1 MKGERVDKE
10 RFNSGHQVRCDVMGA
25 ERIENV
31 MKNADSFTRP
41 IHNLIT
47 EYCWGEIW
55 TRPGL
60 DRKTRSLLNLA
71 MLAALN
77 RQNELRLHIA
87 GALNN
92 GVTPEEMMECFLQV
106 AIYAGVPAGLES
118 TNLANEILKEKGL
131 K

>member
-1 MKGERVDKE
+1 MDKQ
-10 RFNSGHQVRCDVMGA
+10 RFDDGHKVRCDVMGV
-25 ERIENV
+25 ERINNV
-31 MKNADSFTRP
+31 MKNADDFTRP

-60 DRKTRSLLNLA
+60 DRKTRSLMNLA

-77 RQNELRLHIA
+77 RPNELRLHIT
-87 GALNN
+87 GAINN
-92 GVTPEEMMECFLQV
+92 GVTKEEMVECFLQV

-118 TNLANEILKEKGL
+118 TNMANEILKERGL

>member
-1 MKGERVDKE
+1 MDKQ
-10 RFNSGHQVRCDVMGA
+10 RFDEGHKVRCDVMGA
-25 ERIENV
+25 DRINSV
-31 MKNADSFTRP
+31 MKNTDEFTRP

-60 DRKTRSLLNLA
+60 DRKTRSLMNLA
-71 MLAALN
+71 MLAAMN
-77 RQNELRLHIA
+77 RQNELRLHIV
-87 GALNN
+87 GAINN
-92 GVTPEEMMECFLQV
+92 GVTKEEIMECFLQV

-118 TNLANEILKEKGL
+118 TNIANEILKERGL

>member
-1 MKGERVDKE
+1 VDKE

-60 DRKTRSLLNLA
+60 DRKTRSLMNLA

>member
-1 MKGERVDKE
+1 MDKQRFDDGHKVRCEVMGMERV
-10 RFNSGHQVRCDVMGA
+10 NS
-25 ERIENV
+25 V
-31 MKNADSFTRP
+31 MKNADDFTRP

-47 EYCWGEIW
+47 EYCWGEVW

-60 DRKTRSLLNLA
+60 DRKTRSLMNLA

-77 RQNELRLHIA
+77 RQNELRLHIV
-87 GALNN
+87 GAINN
-92 GVTPEEMMECFLQV
+92 GVTKEEIMECFLQV

-118 TNLANEILKEKGL
+118 TNVANEILKERGL

>member
-1 MKGERVDKE
+1 MGGEQVDKE

-41 IHNLIT
+41 MHNLIT

-60 DRKTRSLLNLA
+60 DRKTRSLMNLA

-77 RQNELRLHIA
+77 RQNELRLHIT

>member
-1 MKGERVDKE
+1 MDKQ
-10 RFNSGHQVRCDVMGA
+10 RFDDGHKVRCEVMGS
-25 ERIENV
+25 ERINNV

-55 TRPGL
+55 MRPGL

-77 RQNELRLHIA
+77 RQNELRLHIN
-87 GALNN
+87 GAINN
-92 GVTPEEMMECFLQV
+92 GVTPEEMMECFLQA

-118 TNLANEILKEKGL
+118 TNLANEILKERGL

>member
-1 MKGERVDKE
+1 MDKQ
-10 RFNSGHQVRCDVMGA
+10 RFDDGHKVRCEVMGS
-25 ERIENV
+25 ERINNV

-41 IHNLIT
+41 VHNLIT

-60 DRKTRSLLNLA
+60 DRKTRSLMNLA

-77 RQNELRLHIA
+77 RHNELRLHIN
-87 GALNN
+87 GAINN
-92 GVTPEEMMECFLQV
+92 GVTQEEMMECFLQV

-118 TNLANEILKEKGL
+118 TNLANEILKERGL

>member
-1 MKGERVDKE
+1 MDKV
-10 RFNSGHQVRCDVMGA
+10 RFDSGHQVRCEVMGA

-77 RQNELRLHIA
+77 RHNELRLHIA
-87 GALNN
+87 GAINN

-118 TNLANEILKEKGL
+118 TNMANEILKEKGL

>member
-1 MKGERVDKE
+1 MDKQ
-10 RFNSGHQVRCDVMGA
+10 RFDDGHKVRCEVMGS
-25 ERIENV
+25 ERINNV

-60 DRKTRSLLNLA
+60 DRKTRSLMNLA

-77 RQNELRLHIA
+77 RHNELRLHIN
-87 GALNN
+87 GAINN
-92 GVTPEEMMECFLQV
+92 GVTQEEMMECFLQV

-118 TNLANEILKEKGL
+118 TNLANEILKERGL

>member
-1 MKGERVDKE
+1 VDKQ
-10 RFNSGHQVRCDVMGA
+10 RFDDGHQVRCDVMGA
-25 ERIENV
+25 ERINNV
-31 MKNADSFTRP
+31 MKNADAFTRP
-41 IHNLIT
+41 MHNLIT

-60 DRKTRSLLNLA
+60 DRRTRSLMNLA

-77 RQNELRLHIA
+77 RPNELKLHIV

-92 GVTPEEMMECFLQV
+92 GVTKEEIMECFLQV

-118 TNLANEILKEKGL
+118 TNMANEILKERGL

>member
-1 MKGERVDKE
+1 MRGEQVDKE
-10 RFNSGHQVRCDVMGA
+10 RFNGGHQVRCDVMGA

>member
-1 MKGERVDKE
+1 MDKH
-10 RFNSGHQVRCDVMGA
+10 RFDDGHKVRCEVMGS
-25 ERIENV
+25 ERINNV
-31 MKNADSFTRP
+31 MKNADRFTRP

-60 DRKTRSLLNLA
+60 DRKTRSLMNLA

-77 RQNELRLHIA
+77 RHNELRLHIN
-87 GALNN
+87 GAINN
-92 GVTPEEMMECFLQV
+92 GVTQEEMVECFLQV

-118 TNLANEILKEKGL
+118 TNLANEILKERGL

>member
-1 MKGERVDKE
+1 VDKE

-25 ERIENV
+25 GRIENV

-60 DRKTRSLLNLA
+60 DRKTRSLMNLA

-77 RQNELRLHIA
+77 RQNELRLHIT

>member
-1 MKGERVDKE
+1 MDKQ
-10 RFNSGHQVRCDVMGA
+10 RFDEGHKVRCEVMGT
-25 ERIENV
+25 ERINNV
-31 MKNADSFTRP
+31 MKNADEFTRP

-47 EYCWGEIW
+47 EYCWGEVW

-60 DRKTRSLLNLA
+60 DRKTRSLMNLA

-87 GALNN
+87 GAINN
-92 GVTPEEMMECFLQV
+92 GVTKEEMTECFLQV

-118 TNLANEILKEKGL
+118 TNIANEILKERGL

>member
-1 MKGERVDKE
+1 MDKQ
-10 RFNSGHQVRCDVMGA
+10 RFDEGHKVRCNVMGA

-31 MKNADSFTRP
+31 MKNADDFTRP

-60 DRKTRSLLNLA
+60 DRKTRSLMNLA
-71 MLAALN
+71 MLSGLN
-77 RQNELRLHIA
+77 RHNELRLHIV

-92 GVTPEEMMECFLQV
+92 GVTKEEIMECFLQV
-106 AIYAGVPAGLES
+106 AIYCGVPAGLES
-118 TNLANEILKEKGL
+118 TNLANEILKERGL

>member
-1 MKGERVDKE
+1 MDKQ
-10 RFNSGHQVRCDVMGA
+10 RFDDGHQVRCDVMGA
-25 ERIENV
+25 ERINNV
-31 MKNADSFTRP
+31 MKNADAFTRP
-41 IHNLIT
+41 MHDLIT

-60 DRKTRSLLNLA
+60 DRRTRSLMNLA

-77 RQNELRLHIA
+77 RPNELKLHIV

-92 GVTPEEMMECFLQV
+92 GVTKEEIMECFLQV

-118 TNLANEILKEKGL
+118 TNMANEILKERGL

>member
-1 MKGERVDKE
+1 MDKE

-60 DRKTRSLLNLA
+60 DRKTRSLMNLA

>member
-1 MKGERVDKE
+1 MDKK
-10 RFNSGHQVRCDVMGA
+10 RFDEGHKVRCEVMGA

-31 MKNADSFTRP
+31 MKNADGFTRP

-60 DRKTRSLLNLA
+60 DRKTRSLMNLA
-71 MLAALN
+71 MLAAMN
-77 RQNELRLHIA
+77 RHNELRLHIT

-92 GVTPEEMMECFLQV
+92 GVSPDEMMECFLQV

-118 TNLANEILKEKGL
+118 TNLANEILKERGL

>member
-1 MKGERVDKE
+1 MDKQ
-10 RFNSGHQVRCDVMGA
+10 RFEAGHKVRCDVMGA
-25 ERIENV
+25 ERINNV
-31 MKNADSFTRP
+31 MKNADDFTRP

-60 DRKTRSLLNLA
+60 DRKTRSLMNLA
-71 MLAALN
+71 MLAAMN
-77 RQNELRLHIA
+77 RHNELRLHIV

-92 GVTPEEMMECFLQV
+92 GVTKEEMVECFLQV

-118 TNLANEILKEKGL
+118 TNIANEILKERGL

>member
-1 MKGERVDKE
+1 MDKQ
-10 RFNSGHQVRCDVMGA
+10 RFDEGHKVRSEVMGA
-25 ERIENV
+25 ERINNV
-31 MKNADSFTRP
+31 MKNADEFTRP

-47 EYCWGEIW
+47 EYCWGEVW

-60 DRKTRSLLNLA
+60 DRKTRSLMNLA

-87 GALNN
+87 GAISN
-92 GVTPEEMMECFLQV
+92 GVTKEEMMECFLQV

-118 TNLANEILKEKGL
+118 TNIANEILKERGL

>member
-1 MKGERVDKE
+1 MNKQ
-10 RFNSGHQVRCDVMGA
+10 RFDDGHKVRCEVMGS
-25 ERIENV
+25 ERINNV

-55 TRPGL
+55 MRPGL
-60 DRKTRSLLNLA
+60 DRKTRSLMNLA

-77 RQNELRLHIA
+77 RHNELRLHIN
-87 GALNN
+87 GAINN
-92 GVTPEEMMECFLQV
+92 GVTQEEMMECFLQV

-118 TNLANEILKEKGL
+118 TNLANEILKERGL

>member
-1 MKGERVDKE
+1 
-10 RFNSGHQVRCDVMGA
+10 MGA

-77 RQNELRLHIA
+77 RQNELRLHIT

>member
-1 MKGERVDKE
+1 MDKQRFDDGHKVRCEVMGMERV
-10 RFNSGHQVRCDVMGA
+10 NS
-25 ERIENV
+25 V
-31 MKNADSFTRP
+31 MKNADDFTRP

-47 EYCWGEIW
+47 EYCWGEVW

-60 DRKTRSLLNLA
+60 DRKTRSLMNLA
-71 MLAALN
+71 MLAAMN
-77 RQNELRLHIA
+77 RQNELRLHIV

-92 GVTPEEMMECFLQV
+92 GVTKEEIMECFLQV

-118 TNLANEILKEKGL
+118 TNVANEILKERGL

>member
-1 MKGERVDKE
+1 MDKQ
-10 RFNSGHQVRCDVMGA
+10 RFDEGHKVRCEVMGTA
-25 ERIENV
+25 RINNV
-31 MKNADSFTRP
+31 MKNADEFTRP

-47 EYCWGEIW
+47 EYCWGEVW

-60 DRKTRSLLNLA
+60 DRKTRSLMNLA

-87 GALNN
+87 GAISN
-92 GVTPEEMMECFLQV
+92 GVTKEEMTECFLQV

-118 TNLANEILKEKGL
+118 TNIANEILKERGL